1 MPRVAKF
8 SKALLALHQAGMLKD
23 PECRPAVGMFVRQAT
38 ETSHWHLTVHYRS
51 IRAAEAIAAAP
62 IRSPEHYHGWCCE
75 NLRHEHIVPV
85 SVVIDMLIQE
95 PQITEEFIART
106 LRVNGLRATIHRDED
121 KRLNEL
127 GLGRKMPSSFWTQGS
142 PYFGDPLARYKEAG
156 LFSGLVP
163 LAGSRWFPSA
173 A

>member
-1 MPRVAKF
+1 
-8 SKALLALHQAGMLKD
+8 
-23 PECRPAVGMFVRQAT
+23 
-38 ETSHWHLTVHYRS
+38 
-51 IRAAEAIAAAP
+51 
-62 IRSPEHYHGWCCE
+62 
-75 NLRHEHIVPV
+75 LRREHIVPV

-121 KRLNEL
+121 KRPNEL
-127 GLGRKMPSSFWTQGS
+127 GLGRKMPFSFWAQGS

-163 LAGSRWFPSA
+163 LAGSRWLQIGRSVPPTKLNGYLCRG
-173 A
+173 